1 MVHDPYEHW
10 DIYPTKKAQK
20 TDYVTP
26 VLMIIA
32 AIALAA
38 VYCFKQVNHIKTN

>member
-1 MVHDPYEHW
+1 MVHDPNDHW
-10 DIYPTKKAQK
+10 DIYPTKKVQK

-26 VLMIIA
+26 VLMLIA

-38 VYCFKQVNHIKTN
+38 VYFFNK